1 MCKEWLEHVERGFYR
16 KNDKYLDDI
25 QREILIR
32 CYDSKQSYEK
42 IAKELNYSPRTINL
56 LASQLWKL
64 LTDVFGEG
72 EKVKVVKVTKA
83 NLRGAV
89 KRFIDKQDLEDVD
102 PINPTTT
109 KTFQIF
115 ISDRSHHSEPNIID
129 QLRKALEDA
138 GQATTIGK
146 DWLQRSNEELNEYI
160 CFLLIVSSHSVDES
174 EIMIEELQRAR
185 ELRETRP
192 DKALTILLIHTSSH
206 LSLPLNHPIHKQ
218 LQDIDQLEC
227 LSSTDLPTLVQAIME
242 CLETKDESN
251 LGELLLLI
259 QKLGKIQ
266 ISDNWMLTYVGE
278 NQLHKLGDLVL
289 DLKNRKI
296 RSGYAYWGVGP
307 TRMWTTACTDPCY
320 HMRENIERFPD
331 HARQLAN
338 YVDKEQYNFVSL
350 GVGEGSKDSNI
361 IRDFFNQD
369 DQAKPRDDFSY
380 LPVDMS
386 LDMLRVAIGRIQELP
401 SHRRIAIQRDIET
414 KEGMAEIAHIAN
426 ILGENQPIL
435 YGFIGN
441 TIANVEDPEHVL
453 NNIVQVMKSEDLLLF
468 EAQIIDDSALNNNQ
482 LQKTIRYVKEE
493 YEGISFRQFALSALL
508 QNSDLS
514 VEPKERDSCYVVEV
528 SLQPWKYGQVLQI
541 GCCFENNTDK
551 ELYLT
556 FPNEDTTTLNLKEK
570 IHLYCSRKFTQGT
583 LEHFVQATN
592 LSILGKSVYL
602 SNKGTGFV
610 VMMLQRND
618 QN

>member
-1 MCKEWLEHVERGFYR
+1 MCKEWLEHVEIGFFEQH
-16 KNDKYLDDI
+16 DKYLDDI
-25 QREILIR
+25 QREILLR

-42 IAKELNYSPRTINL
+42 IATELNYSPRTINL

-64 LTDVFGEG
+64 LSDVFE
-72 EKVKVVKVTKA
+72 EKVTKA
-83 NLRGAV
+83 NLRGAI
-89 KRFIDKQDLEDVD
+89 KRFKNRIDSRNIDLNNIDS
-102 PINPTTT
+102 NNTTT
-109 KTFQIF
+109 PKSFKIF
-115 ISDRSHHSEPNIID
+115 MSDRSKNSEPSITE
-129 QLRKALEDA
+129 QLRKTLQDA
-138 GQATTIGK
+138 RQATTIGQ
-146 DWLQRSNEELNEYI
+146 DWLQRSNEELNEYD

-185 ELRETRP
+185 ESRETRP
-192 DKALTILLIHTSSH
+192 DKPLTILLIHAGSH
-206 LSLPLNHPIHKQ
+206 LSLPLNHPIHQQ
-218 LQDIDQLEC
+218 LQDISQSEC
-227 LSSTDLPTLVQAIME
+227 LSSSDLPTLVAEIMK
-242 CLETKDESN
+242 CLETTNEST
-251 LGELLLLI
+251 LRGLLLLI
-259 QKLGKIQ
+259 QKLGKLK

-338 YVDKEQYNFVSL
+338 YVNKEQYNFVSL

-414 KEGMAEIAHIAN
+414 KEGMAEIAHIAKV
-426 ILGENQPIL
+426 LGENKPIL

-468 EAQIIDDSALNNNQ
+468 EAQIIDDSALENSQ
-482 LQKTIRYVKEE
+482 LQKTIRHVKEE

-556 FPNEDTTTLNLKEK
+556 FPNEDTTTLDLKEK

-610 VMMLQRND
+610 VMMLQRNYR
-618 QN
+618 N

>member
-1 MCKEWLEHVERGFYR
+1 
-16 KNDKYLDDI
+16 
-25 QREILIR
+25 
-32 CYDSKQSYEK
+32 
-42 IAKELNYSPRTINL
+42 
-56 LASQLWKL
+56 
-64 LTDVFGEG
+64 
-72 EKVKVVKVTKA
+72 
-83 NLRGAV
+83 
-89 KRFIDKQDLEDVD
+89 
-102 PINPTTT
+102 
-109 KTFQIF
+109 
-115 ISDRSHHSEPNIID
+115 
-129 QLRKALEDA
+129 
-138 GQATTIGK
+138 
-146 DWLQRSNEELNEYI
+146 
-160 CFLLIVSSHSVDES
+160 
-174 EIMIEELQRAR
+174 MIEELQRAR
-185 ELRETRP
+185 ELRETIP
-192 DKALTILLIHTSSH
+192 DKALTILLIHAGSH
-206 LSLPLNHPIHKQ
+206 LSLPLNHPIHQQ
-218 LQDIDQLEC
+218 LQDISQLEC
-227 LSSTDLPTLVQAIME
+227 LSSSDLPTLIPAIMK
-242 CLETKDESN
+242 CLETQNESATLAGLLSLVQN
-251 LGELLLLI
+251 LG
-259 QKLGKIQ
+259 KLQ

-331 HARQLAN
+331 HARQFAN
-338 YVDKEQYNFVSL
+338 YVNKEQYNFVSL

-369 DQAKPRDDFSY
+369 DLAKPRDDFSY

-414 KEGMAEIAHIAN
+414 KEGMAEIAHIAQV
-426 ILGENQPIL
+426 LGENQPIL

-482 LQKTIRYVKEE
+482 LQKTTRYVKEE

-541 GCCFENNTDK
+541 ECCFENNTDK

-556 FPNEDTTTLNLKEK
+556 FPNEDTTTLDLKEK
-570 IHLYCSRKFTQGT
+570 IHLYGSRKFTQGT